1 MQINLSSHHVY
12 VTQALK
18 SHVET
23 NLEHLEHHDV
33 RITNVA
39 AIRSAVKPLQEV
51 ESAVRINGGRVYV
64 DSDSPDLYARI
75 EQLVDKLDRELN
87 QKKREEKGTQ
97 TPPLNTSNLI
107 TWRAVLRSGSW
118 MPTWRS
124 PDSVGPMLAN

>member
-1 MQINLSSHHVY
+1 MQINLSSQHVY
-12 VTQALK
+12 ITQALK
-18 SHVET
+18 SYVET

-39 AIRSAVKPLQEV
+39 AIRSAVKLLQEV

-64 DSDSPDLYARI
+64 DSDSPDLYAPI